1 MAKSLPSVVFLQLS
15 AEFDSKSYAEFNA
28 LSPRGFECVFTVE
41 NYLSL
46 CLTEICAVDDS
57 DFAFICSLPVRYF
70 LSMEIPSDRSVTIS
84 QIVASHS
91 ELS

>member
-15 AEFDSKSYAEFNA
+15 AQFNA
-28 LSPRGFECVFTVE
+28 FSPRCFFFTVE

-57 DFAFICSLPVRYF
+57 NFAFICSLPVRYL
-70 LSMEIPSDRSVTIS
+70 LSMEIPSGRSVTIS
-84 QIVASHS
+84 
-91 ELS
+91 

>member
-1 MAKSLPSVVFLQLS
+1 MAKSLPSVVFRQLS

-28 LSPRGFECVFTVE
+28 LSPRGFVFTVE

-84 QIVASHS
+84 
-91 ELS
+91 

>member
-1 MAKSLPSVVFLQLS
+1 MAKSLQSVVFLQLS

-28 LSPRGFECVFTVE
+28 TSPLGFVFTVE

-57 DFAFICSLPVRYF
+57 DFAFIRSLPVRYF
-70 LSMEIPSDRSVTIS
+70 
-84 QIVASHS
+84 
-91 ELS
+91 